1 MVTVT
6 VNEITTIP
14 QVYANLQSPMSG
26 DPSTDTS
33 GFINSNGTPFTLP
46 DGYTMYYQIFAKN
59 NTSGPTLQVRVIDSI
74 TTNVIVNAFVGVG
87 NAGTTQTSSYKNTSG
102 QDMTVQMQYSYTGSG
117 STQTNFQSALLM
129 NDTNIDLCEQLNL
142 GSLGSGTTQLVRNQK
157 QYINK
162 WYVICEN
169 VSSSV
174 VIDGIQCTF
183 ANNPTEINI
192 GTISNS
198 QTFNWSY
205 NASNRILLAFTGA
218 KFQISA

>member
-6 VNEITTIP
+6 VNEITSIP
-14 QVYANLQSPMSG
+14 QVYANLSSPMGGGPGS
-26 DPSTDTS
+26 DTG
-33 GFINSNGTPFTLP
+33 GFIDSGGTPFTLP
-46 DGYTMYYQIFAKN
+46 DGYTMYYQIYGRN
-59 NTSGPTLQVRVIDSI
+59 YTGGPTLYIRVIDSI
-74 TTNVIVNAFVGVG
+74 TTNVIVNQFVGG
-87 NAGTTQTSSYKNTSG
+87 GSGTYSISKYKNTSG
-102 QDMTVQMQYSYTGSG
+102 QDMTVQMQYYYTGEG
-117 STQTNFQSALLM
+117 ATTTDFNSALVM
-129 NDTNIDLCEQLNL
+129 NDTNIDLCEELNL
-142 GSLGSGTTQLVRNQK
+142 ASLGSETTQLVRNQK

-183 ANNPTEINI
+183 ANNPTVIDI

-198 QTFNWSY
+198 QTFNWGY
-205 NASNRILLAFTGA
+205 NAYNKVLLAFTGA